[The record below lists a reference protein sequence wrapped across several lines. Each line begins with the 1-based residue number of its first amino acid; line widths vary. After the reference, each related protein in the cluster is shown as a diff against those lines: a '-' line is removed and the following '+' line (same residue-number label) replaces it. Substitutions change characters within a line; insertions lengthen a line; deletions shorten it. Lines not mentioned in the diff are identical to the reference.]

1 MGYRNL
7 VMIGDGITDLEAS
20 PPADVFIGFGGN
32 KVILLIYFFFH
43 QFVSLNKN
51 LFLLLIWPCKTN
63 GQIIL
68 NIIIILFNFI

>member
-43 QFVSLNKN
+43 QFVSLNKY
-51 LFLLLIWPCKTN
+51 LIY
-63 GQIIL
+63 
-68 NIIIILFNFI
+68 FYY